1 MFGFLWDLGRRLL
14 GILQRGVQ
22 ALHSLARRIRDVVAP
37 VNTSST
43 PAPNLGA
50 QEPEPE
56 PKIPMPPILDTSDE
70 MALARML
77 ASEDRS
83 IDAKTVIGWITV
95 QKQHA
100 RKTTMYR
107 LLTMGLGYG
116 PQDRRSIGQPGQYAS
131 TAKAPSASDLEL
143 ARGLLSGAI
152 QPSEQIRAHKPG
164 GWVERGQGVSDERMV
179 QKQAEWNEGIYG
191 RIESTRWFLYSPDAR
206 RLKPTGQQT
215 AKLLLDQVPTIPALD
230 ARPEQAVA

>member
-1 MFGFLWDLGRRLL
+1 MFGLLWDLGRRLL
-14 GILQRGVQ
+14 GILRRGLQ
-22 ALHSLARRIRDVVAP
+22 ILDALARRIRNAVAP
-37 VNTSST
+37 ADSTSAS
-43 PAPNLGA
+43 A
-50 QEPEPE
+50 QDLVPQETDSAS
-56 PKIPMPPILDTSDE
+56 KIPMPPILDNSDE

-83 IDAKTVIGWITV
+83 LDAKAVIGWITV
-95 QKQHA
+95 QKQRA

-116 PQDRRSIGQPGQYAS
+116 PQDRRSIGQPVQYAS

-143 ARGLLSGAI
+143 ARGLLRGTI
-152 QPSEQIRAHKPG
+152 QPSKQIRAHKPG

-191 RIESTRWFLYSPDAR
+191 RIESTRWFLYSPDSR
-206 RLKPTGQQT
+206 RLKSTGQQT

-230 ARPEQAVA
+230 TRPEQAVA